1 MTAMTALLLG
11 SSATL
16 LILAAAAGRRFPAT
30 WLALNSIGSLAGF
43 IAAATVLA
51 TGRAW
56 TWSGGPAL
64 GGEDIILNLDALS
77 ALFLIL
83 VCFVGGLGALYS
95 REYWSEHHFPH
106 SAPKGRVWWSVLVLF
121 MGFVLTCG
129 NGLHFLFA
137 WEGFALSAY
146 FLITLDNRHAAVR
159 RAGWLYLAASHAGTM
174 VLFAF
179 FSAMAAKTGTWI
191 LGPMHSNPELAPLFW
206 LALFGFGVKAGMFP
220 LHIWLPSAHAGAPSH
235 VSAIMSAV
243 AIKMGV
249 YGIIRFSGWLPLPA
263 NAGWVVMG
271 LGCTSALVGI
281 IFAMTQNDM
290 KRLLAYCSVENVGII
305 LTGLGLSLL
314 ATAGNHPAWGQAA
327 LAGVL
332 LHVLNHGL
340 FKSLLF
346 FGAGSVLHATGT
358 KDMTRLGGL
367 WRTMPWTAGLF
378 GLGAVAVAG
387 LPPLNGFISEWA
399 IYQGLLRAVAVKGET
414 FAVLPAIIVLA
425 GTGALAL
432 AAFAKAVGI
441 VFLGASRGRA
451 ALNATECGWAMRVPM
466 IVPAVFMVSIGLM
479 PGLFLRPIQN
489 VIAVWAPQWAATDSL
504 LPTRTLG
511 GAHTLL
517 FCALVVAALTIRHRI
532 RANGTRRGLTWDCG
546 YSAPTAHMQYS
557 SGSFSGI
564 VTEWFTWALRP
575 DRRIKRVHGYFPQAA
590 LALER
595 VPETV
600 LEKGIGPVARAVMV
614 VSSVARNMQ
623 HGRLHL
629 YILYVFLGVTTLG
642 VLAYQGGM

>member
-1 MTAMTALLLG
+1 MIPLLFG

-16 LILAAAAGRRFPAT
+16 LVLAAATGRRLPGT
-30 WLALNSIGSLAGF
+30 WLALNSIGALAGF
-43 IAAATVLA
+43 TAAVIVLL
-51 TGRAW
+51 TGQAW
-56 TWSGGPAL
+56 TWSGGPPL
-64 GGEDIILNLDALS
+64 GGEDIILNLDAVS

-83 VCFVGGLGALYS
+83 VCLVGGLGGLYS
-95 REYWSEHHFPH
+95 HEYWSEHHYPR
-106 SAPKGRVWWSVLVLF
+106 SAPRGRVWWSALMLF
-121 MGFVLTCG
+121 MELVLTCG

-146 FLITLDNRHAAVR
+146 FLITLDNEHAAVR
-159 RAGWLYLAASHAGTM
+159 KAGWLYLAASHAGTM
-174 VLFAF
+174 ILFAF
-179 FSAMAAKTGTWI
+179 FSALAARTGSWV
-191 LGPMHSNPELAPLFW
+191 LGPMHSYPELAPLFW

-220 LHIWLPSAHAGAPSH
+220 LHIWLPSAHANAPSH

-249 YGIIRFSGWLPLPA
+249 YGIIRFSGWLPLPV

-271 LGCTSALVGI
+271 IGCISALAGI
-281 IFAMTQNDM
+281 VFAMTQNDM

-305 LTGLGLSLL
+305 LAGLGLSLL
-314 ATAGNHPAWGQAA
+314 ATAGTHPAWGQAA
-327 LAGVL
+327 LAGAL
-332 LHVLNHGL
+332 LHILNHGL

-367 WRTMPWTAGLF
+367 WRTMPWTACLF
-378 GLGAVAVAG
+378 GLGAAAVAG

-414 FAVLPAIIVLA
+414 LAVLPAVIILA

-441 VFLGASRGRA
+441 VFLGAPRGRA
-451 ALNATECGWAMRVPM
+451 ARDATECGWIMRVPM
-466 IVPAVFMVSIGLM
+466 IVQAVFMVSIGLM
-479 PGLFLRPIQN
+479 PGLFLRPVQN
-489 VIAVWAPQWAATDSL
+489 VIAVWAPQWAATDPL
-504 LPTRTLG
+504 LPARALG
-511 GAHTLL
+511 GAHTVL
-517 FCALVVAALTIRHRI
+517 FCALVAAALAICHRV

-546 YSAPTAHMQYS
+546 YVAPTAHMQYS

-564 VTEWFTWALRP
+564 VAEWFTWVLRP
-575 DRRIKRVHGYFPQAA
+575 ERRIRRVHGYFPKGA

-595 VPETV
+595 IPETV
-600 LEKGIGPVARAVMV
+600 LEKGIGPAARAVMIL
-614 VSSVARNMQ
+614 SDAARNMQ

-629 YILYVFLGVTTLG
+629 YILYVFLGVSTLG
-642 VLAYQGGM
+642 LLVYQGGM